1 MNVFELTAE
10 ARDLQG
16 KGASRRLRRAGKIPA
31 IVYGG
36 DKDPAAIQV
45 DHNDVL
51 RRTEHEAF
59 YSHILT
65 LNLPAGAER
74 VVLKDMQRHPYRPLV
89 LHMDFQRINENEEL
103 TMRVPI
109 HFINEENCIGVKQGG
124 GVISHMMSDV
134 EVMCLPRNLPE
145 YVTVDLTNMNVGD
158 TLHLADLAMPEGVRA
173 AVLVHHGDA
182 SQPVVSV
189 HAPRVAVEGEE
200 GAAPAAGAPGPAPAA

>member
-1 MNVFELTAE
+1 MNVFELSAE

-36 DKDPAAIQV
+36 DREPAAIQV

-51 RRTEHEAF
+51 RRSEHEAF

-65 LNLPAGAER
+65 LNMGAGAER

-89 LHMDFQRINENEEL
+89 IHMDFQRINENEEL
-103 TMRVPI
+103 EMRVPI
-109 HFINEENCIGVKQGG
+109 HFVNEENCIGVKQSG

-134 EVMCLPRNLPE
+134 EIVCLPKDLPE
-145 YVTVDLTNMNVGD
+145 YITVDLANMDVGD
-158 TLHLADLAMPEGVRA
+158 TLHLSELAMPAGVRA

-189 HAPRVAVEGEE
+189 HAPRVAAEGE
-200 GAAPAAGAPGPAPAA
+200 GATPAAPGATPAA